1 MYLNS
6 NEKCPVCSRQFTQED
21 DIVIC
26 PICGTPHHREC
37 YNSLGHCINS
47 DKHGTDFEYAPQGA
61 DEPKQSQGDFAS
73 DTQEGQYYVPPQSS
87 DHPSENAR
95 QENQDG
101 REENKKEQNTE
112 KKFYETYFPNFPNM
126 QYSGKY
132 ANDTRTV
139 GGKNLEE
146 VAAVVNSN
154 ADRFIPKF
162 LKNKKISWNWSAF
175 IFGPYYLFFRKMYE
189 QGIIF
194 MALNLAATLVLN
206 GVFSKEIV
214 EYMSF
219 ISSNIDSF
227 YNPTQEFMS
236 NVAQAN
242 SKIMPFL
249 LLSAAATFVIHLI
262 IALFA
267 DAFYRSKV
275 INVLNKVEKN
285 LEEGATFNM
294 TPMLD
299 GSNLSQKDMKKLYL
313 GKMGG
318 TSFFSPVVAYCVLN
332 IITDIISRL

>member
-6 NEKCPVCSRQFTQED
+6 NEKCPVCGRQFTQED

-73 DTQEGQYYVPPQSS
+73 DTQEGQYYVPPQSP

-112 KKFYETYFPNFPNM
+112 KKFYETYIPNFPNM
-126 QYSGKY
+126 QYSAKY

-194 MALNLAATLVLN
+194 MALNLVATLVLN
-206 GVFSKEIV
+206 GVFSKEIS

-227 YNPTQEFMS
+227 YNPTQEFIS
-236 NVAQAN
+236 SVAQAN

-275 INVLNKVEKN
+275 LEVLNKVEKN

-294 TPMLD
+294 TPMFD
-299 GSNLSQKDMKKLYL
+299 GSNLSQKDTKKLYL
-313 GKMGG
+313 GKIGG
-318 TSFFSPVVAYCVLN
+318 TSFFSPVMAYCVLN

>member
-1 MYLNS
+1 MFLNS
-6 NEKCPVCSRQFTQED
+6 NEKCPVCGRLFTQED

-26 PICGTPHHREC
+26 PVCGTPHHREC

-47 DKHGTDFEYAPQGA
+47 DKHGTDFEYTPQSSG
-61 DEPKQSQGDFAS
+61 EPKQSQSDFAPGS
-73 DTQEGQYYVPPQSS
+73 QEGQYYVPPQSADYS
-87 DHPSENAR
+87 PENA
-95 QENQDG
+95 QHENQN
-101 REENKKEQNTE
+101 EKEQNKKEQNTE
-112 KKFYETYFPNFPNM
+112 KKFYETYIPNFPNM
-126 QYSGKY
+126 QYSAKY

-175 IFGPYYLFFRKMYE
+175 IFGPYYLFFRKMYK

-206 GVFSKEIV
+206 GVFSKEIS

-219 ISSNIDSF
+219 ISSNMDSF
-227 YNPTQEFMS
+227 YKPTQEFMS
-236 NVAQAN
+236 SVAQAN

-275 INVLNKVEKN
+275 IDVLNKVEKN

-294 TPMLD
+294 APMFD

-318 TSFFSPVVAYCVLN
+318 TSFFSPVIAYCVLS